1 MLNAILHLKIW
12 IYKKKKKNHK
22 LFEKWRNRNIKKLK
36 KKEKENML
44 KDIKKSYNLYYEQFI
59 SSIDLNKC
67 ETSYMLLFK
76 LIVNNFNNYLKEL
89 SSGNKN
95 LKDLDLLQNKLT
107 RKKLNRRK
115 LTKKKK
121 RKSKRKKRKS
131 PRSLKVKP

>member
-1 MLNAILHLKIW
+1 
-12 IYKKKKKNHK
+12 
-22 LFEKWRNRNIKKLK
+22 
-36 KKEKENML
+36 
-44 KDIKKSYNLYYEQFI
+44 
-59 SSIDLNKC
+59 
-67 ETSYMLLFK
+67 MLLFK
-76 LIVNNFNNYLKEL
+76 LIVNNFNNYLKNL

-121 RKSKRKKRKS
+121 RKSKRKKEKS